1 MRKSSESSRFPQ
13 SACLFKFCLRAL
25 EVRTGGKVH
34 DQALGN
40 ILSYNPS
47 DTSHWK
53 RGKKA
58 VRNIF
63 ALEKLA
69 YTLDAAP
76 ELIQDVADGVIDLDD
91 AWFEFEE
98 AAELRRVNAAMTTSL
113 RIDLNRRLN
122 RIEAVANDILGK
134 ARIAT
139 IPVFLPE
146 LLELFPSIGVQAGE
160 VSDKIARSSRG
171 KPGMFLIRHRK
182 GEMNPHTR
190 AAIVRELA
198 RVVLF
203 AEREQLGIG
212 PRQEILEPIE
222 IIAFSNALLVPKAAL
237 QSETQK
243 QLLRADLV
251 RSLAEAFWVPKAIIR
266 TRLKEVVIEN
276 MSDSALSAEP
286 VTVRNIGGAAKIG
299 GFNPMP
305 PMAEM
310 DDYLAEDASGPVIE
324 N

>member
-1 MRKSSESSRFPQ
+1 MRKSSETSRFPQ

-69 YTLDAAP
+69 YTLDVAP
-76 ELIQDVADGVIDLDD
+76 ELIQDVADGAIDLDD

-98 AAELRRVNAAMTTSL
+98 AAELRRVNGGMAPAL
-113 RIDLNRRLN
+113 RIELHRRLN
-122 RIEAVANDILGK
+122 RIETVANDFLAK

-139 IPVFLPE
+139 VPVFLPE
-146 LLELFPSIGVQAGE
+146 LLELFPSISVQSGE

-171 KPGMFLIRHRK
+171 KPGTFIIRHRK
-182 GEMNPHTR
+182 GDMNPHTR

-203 AEREQLGIG
+203 AERDQLGIG
-212 PRQEILEPIE
+212 TRQELLEPME

-237 QSETQK
+237 KAETQK
-243 QLLRADLV
+243 QILRADMV
-251 RSLAEAFWVPKAIIR
+251 RSLAEAFWVPKSIIR

-276 MSDSALSAEP
+276 MSDAALSAEP
-286 VTVRNIGGAAKIG
+286 LTVRAMGGIATLGA
-299 GFNPMP
+299 FNPAAP
-305 PMAEM
+305 VTGL
-310 DDYLAEDASGPVIE
+310 DDYLAEDTSGPMIE